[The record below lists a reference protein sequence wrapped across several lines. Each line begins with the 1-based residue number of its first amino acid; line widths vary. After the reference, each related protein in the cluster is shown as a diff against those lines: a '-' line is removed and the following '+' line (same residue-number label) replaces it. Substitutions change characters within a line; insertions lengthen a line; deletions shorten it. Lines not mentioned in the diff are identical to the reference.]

1 MYKAPETKLLVERI
15 EMLNAMDL
23 SDITDITVATM
34 EYTKGFNIGTQLTDY
49 GKLSVIQS
57 YWEGVLLV
65 PEIELFVGRMD
76 GVIAGTLQLVKPSP
90 SNQTSHFAC
99 VINNFFIAPWARG
112 FGLSEMMMDAA
123 EKEAKMLGFS
133 LIKVSVRETR
143 EAALKVFERR
153 GYVRWGVLPKYE
165 LDGGKIVPG
174 IFYYKE
180 I

>member
-1 MYKAPETKLLVERI
+1 MHKVPETKLSVERI
-15 EMLNAMDL
+15 EKLNSMDL

-34 EYTKGFNIGTQLTDY
+34 EETKGFNIGTQLTDY
-49 GKLSVIQS
+49 AKLASIQS

-65 PEIELFVGRMD
+65 PEIELFICRMD
-76 GVIAGTLQLVKPSP
+76 GVIAGTLQVLKPSH

-112 FGLSEMMMDAA
+112 FGLSEMLMDAA
-123 EKEAKMLGFS
+123 EQEAKMLGFS

-143 EAALKVFERR
+143 EAAIKVFERR
-153 GYVRWGVLPKYE
+153 GYIRWGILPKYE
-165 LDGGKIVPG
+165 LDGGRIVPG